1 MTIDVLEA
9 NLLFGVG
16 CAVIQV
22 HELHLVKSLAAQ
34 EDLVRAEVS
43 MDHVLVVDELKQV
56 DDLEADIDRFNFCE
70 ESWLTLGLS
79 LLICGESRGIHIGL
93 RRLI

>member
-1 MTIDVLEA
+1 
-9 NLLFGVG
+9 
-16 CAVIQV
+16 
-22 HELHLVKSLAAQ
+22 
-34 EDLVRAEVS
+34 

-56 DDLEADIDRFNFCE
+56 DDLETDIDRFNFCE

-79 LLICGESRGIHIGL
+79 LLIRGESRRIHIGL